1 MAAAARERP
10 DAETETALVIRAVER
25 AQCGD
30 REAFGFLYA
39 RFADDVK
46 GYVRSILGDAHEA
59 EDVTQQVFVKLF
71 SAIGKYQQRE
81 VPFFAWILRV
91 ARNMALD
98 HIRARRTVPVEE
110 VRIPGALG
118 DTQSRRLEELR
129 EALSGLPSDQREVLL
144 LRHLAGLSPS
154 EIATRTG
161 RTEAS
166 IHGLHHR
173 GRRTLQSELLSRGL
187 GPATAASP
195 TRATRVEAG

>member
-10 DAETETALVIRAVER
+10 DTETDTELVIRAVER
-25 AQCGD
+25 AQGGD

-46 GYVRSILGDAHEA
+46 GYLRSILGDVHEA

-71 SAIGKYQQRE
+71 GAIGKYEQRE

-110 VRIPGALG
+110 VRTPGAVG
-118 DTQSRRLEELR
+118 QPGSSRLEELR
-129 EALSGLPSDQREVLL
+129 EALAGLPSDQREVLL

-173 GRRTLQSELLSRGL
+173 GRRTLQSDLLSRGL
-187 GPATAASP
+187 GPATTSS
-195 TRATRVEAG
+195 RVEAG

>member
-1 MAAAARERP
+1 MAVAAKERP
-10 DAETETALVIRAVER
+10 DAETETALVGRAVER
-25 AQCGD
+25 AQHGD

-46 GYVRSILGDAHEA
+46 GYLRSILGDAHEA

-71 SAIGKYQQRE
+71 GAIGKYEQRE

-98 HIRARRTVPVEE
+98 HIRARRTVPMEE
-110 VRIPGALG
+110 VRVTGTLG
-118 DTQSRRLEELR
+118 EHHSGRLEELR
-129 EALSGLPSDQREVLL
+129 EALSGLPCDQREVLL
-144 LRHLAGLSPS
+144 LRHLAGLTPS

-173 GRRTLQSELLSRGL
+173 GRRTLQSDLLSRGL
-187 GPATAASP
+187 GPATSATSRKPKAEAS
-195 TRATRVEAG
+195 